1 MSKDAWGYQPRNN
14 RPAPDWDVQ
23 PQTDAVRAG
32 LTRTG
37 FGETSE
43 ALFLNSGFTYSSAQ
57 EAFDSFTDETD
68 HFLYSRFHNPTV
80 AMFEKR
86 LAALEGAEYCHAF
99 GSGMAAVFASMACLV
114 EAGDHIV
121 ASAALIGSGLA
132 RAACAPSP
140 SESATHKV

>member
-68 HFLYSRFHNPTV
+68 HFVYSRFHNPTV

-86 LAALEGAEYCHAF
+86 LAAIEGAVFCHAF
-99 GSGMAAVFASMACLV
+99 GSGMAAAFASLACLV

-121 ASAALIGSGLA
+121 ACSSMFSSCHVII
-132 RAACAPSP
+132 
-140 SESATHKV
+140 T

>member
-1 MSKDAWGYQPRNN
+1 MSKEAWGYQPRNT

-43 ALFLNSGFTYSSAQ
+43 ALFLNSGYTYSSAQ
-57 EAFDSFTDETD
+57 EAFDAFTDETD
-68 HFLYSRFHNPTV
+68 HYLYSRFHNPTV

-86 LAALEGAEYCHAF
+86 LAAL
-99 GSGMAAVFASMACLV
+99 
-114 EAGDHIV
+114 
-121 ASAALIGSGLA
+121 
-132 RAACAPSP
+132 
-140 SESATHKV
+140 